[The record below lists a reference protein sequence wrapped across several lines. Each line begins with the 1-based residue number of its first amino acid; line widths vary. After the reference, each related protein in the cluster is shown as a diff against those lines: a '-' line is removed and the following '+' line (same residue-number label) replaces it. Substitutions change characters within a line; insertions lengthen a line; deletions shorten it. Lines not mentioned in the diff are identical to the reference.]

1 MDEDAEAPWGVT
13 EATSGL
19 GAGETVDEEG
29 PEGFVLTV
37 GGVGGLE
44 EEAGEVR

>member
-1 MDEDAEAPWGVT
+1 MDEDSEAPWGVT

-19 GAGETVDEEG
+19 GAGEAIDEEG
-29 PEGFVLTV
+29 AEGFVLAV

-44 EEAGEVR
+44 EDPGEVR